1 MHLLIKVLDFGNGR
15 VGSIALILLPM
26 MLCRL
31 TNISKSDHVR
41 FGKDI
46 LVGKIFEKQDPS
58 PLLVVVGNYL
68 KVLVGIIKKS

>member
-1 MHLLIKVLDFGNGR
+1 MQIKNV
-15 VGSIALILLPM
+15 
-26 MLCRL
+26 
-31 TNISKSDHVR
+31 SKSDHVR